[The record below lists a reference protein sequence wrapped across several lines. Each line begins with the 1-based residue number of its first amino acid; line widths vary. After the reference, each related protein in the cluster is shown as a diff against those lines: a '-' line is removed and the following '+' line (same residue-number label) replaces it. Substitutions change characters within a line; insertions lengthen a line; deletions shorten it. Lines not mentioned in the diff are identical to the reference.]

1 MDPIEREGLGKL
13 RAGRV
18 SSAVRSVVQAVAA
31 VAEEPGEDTLPYLIA
46 SYQGAKVLAASGDV
60 DAAINL
66 MNTVPR
72 EVAEDPAN
80 ALTVSLLTLEIGEG
94 LRRLGDAETGERIV
108 GLSHGIRRDLYGPHH
123 PKTGLSALVAAR
135 ICFDLER
142 YSDAHKFFEASAVGL
157 GPYHPYNAVVYAE
170 RAFAIQ
176 LIAPDA
182 SPFPEFVMSAPM
194 PYWRRL
200 MDHLANTTLKLPLD
214 LRLAVL
220 LNVSSEVEDVFEDSG
235 DLTRPLLVSAFQYA
249 RQAEDERAEVLGEV
263 LEERGWMSDD
273 LGSPAE
279 PKDGAATEEFWRSPD
294 RDGVEEMSEQDAL
307 FRLFEG
313 AAEASAGRKQSAVEA
328 FERVVAS
335 RGEDCLEHWAAKGC
349 LQLMDR
355 GWKLRHHQFKPEMRA
370 IEALALSKLPKAMR
384 AKVQGIELA
393 ARKGSMDL
401 TFLGSKLTEA
411 QQKRAMKVVQEA
423 LTWVTERSE
432 DAA

>member
-1 MDPIEREGLGKL
+1 
-13 RAGRV
+13 
-18 SSAVRSVVQAVAA
+18 
-31 VAEEPGEDTLPYLIA
+31 
-46 SYQGAKVLAASGDV
+46 
-60 DAAINL
+60 
-66 MNTVPR
+66 
-72 EVAEDPAN
+72 
-80 ALTVSLLTLEIGEG
+80 
-94 LRRLGDAETGERIV
+94 
-108 GLSHGIRRDLYGPHH
+108 
-123 PKTGLSALVAAR
+123 
-135 ICFDLER
+135 
-142 YSDAHKFFEASAVGL
+142 
-157 GPYHPYNAVVYAE
+157 
-170 RAFAIQ
+170 
-176 LIAPDA
+176 
-182 SPFPEFVMSAPM
+182 
-194 PYWRRL
+194 

-235 DLTRPLLVSAFQYA
+235 DLTRPLLVSAFQHA
-249 RQAEDERAEVLGEV
+249 RQASDERAEVLEEV
-263 LEERGWMSDD
+263 LEERGWMADD
-273 LGSPAE
+273 LGSPAA

-294 RDGVEEMSEQDAL
+294 RDERERMNEQDAL
-307 FRLFEG
+307 FQLFEG
-313 AAEASAGRKQSAVEA
+313 AAEASAGRKDSALEA

-349 LQLMDR
+349 LQLLDR

-370 IEALALSKLPKAMR
+370 IEALALSKLPKTMR